1 MAGSARNGHKGPLSN
16 GSRRGSPS
24 TSRPSPPAAAATQ
37 PHHDVFLG
45 FLAGNTVT
53 ASFDKSL
60 RNLWVYD
67 GASGEM
73 RLHKVGDGRAG
84 PLQLIDGRNKLCQ
97 ATLDSGCQWLWM
109 VDSDMGFEP
118 DTLSRLL
125 AVADPVERPVV
136 GALCFSLREAGADGY
151 GGMVTFASPTILM
164 WQDDPLGDGIGRF
177 VGPQAG
183 ECAYPANSMIRV
195 GATGAACILI
205 HRSVLE
211 KMGGHWYDQI
221 PVGDGTLE
229 GEDISFCHRMKDLD
243 IPLWIHTGIRTTH
256 MKTIWLGEQDYW
268 QMRIAQPATERV
280 DIIIPALHRPQN
292 VKPLMESL
300 RASTALA
307 TAWWVIEPDDDEE
320 REAVTAAGGQLF
332 RKAGTFAQKVN
343 TAYLLR
349 QPGWVN
355 DLIPMAPWILLVG
368 DDVRFHPGWLDKA
381 LEVANRWDA
390 DVVGTNDLLNPRV
403 MRGEHATH
411 MLIRR
416 SYIDEIGSSWDG
428 PGIVAHE
435 GYHHWYVDDEIVMAA
450 KLRGRFQAA
459 LGSHVQHF
467 HPMNGTT
474 PMDEI
479 YELGTKHVETDKALF
494 TRRLKD
500 AVRAGSRPKVLV

>member
-1 MAGSARNGHKGPLSN
+1 M
-16 GSRRGSPS
+16 
-24 TSRPSPPAAAATQ
+24 
-37 PHHDVFLG
+37 
-45 FLAGNTVT
+45 
-53 ASFDKSL
+53 
-60 RNLWVYD
+60 YD

-97 ATLDSGCQWLWM
+97 ATLDSECQWLWM

-125 AVADPVERPVV
+125 AVADPQERPVV
-136 GALCFSLREAGADGY
+136 GALAFSLREAGSDGY

-164 WQDDPLGDGIGRF
+164 WQDDPMGDGIGRF
-177 VGPQAG
+177 VGPQVW
-183 ECAYPANSMIRV
+183 ENAYPVNSMIKV

-211 KMGGHWYDQI
+211 KMGSGWYDQI

-256 MKTIWLGEQDYW
+256 MKTIWVAEDSYW
-268 QMRIAQPATERV
+268 QNRIAQPATERV
-280 DIIIPALHRPQN
+280 DVIIPALHRPQN

-300 RASTALA
+300 RASTGVARA
-307 TAWWVIEPDDDEE
+307 IWVTDLNDDEE
-320 REAVTAAGGQLF
+320 HEAIHGCGWGHNIVHS
-332 RKAGTFAQKVN
+332 GTFAEKVN
-343 TAYLLR
+343 MAYE
-349 QPGWVN
+349 VVI
-355 DLIPMAPWILLVG
+355 DLPTPISPWILLAG

-428 PGIVAHE
+428 PGIVCHE

-459 LGSHVQHF
+459 LGSHVQHL
-467 HPMNGTT
+467 HPMGGNV
-474 PMDEI
+474 PDDEVYAKGRQYI
-479 YELGTKHVETDKALF
+479 DADKALF

-500 AVRAGSRPKVLV
+500 AVRAGSRPKVLA

>member
-1 MAGSARNGHKGPLSN
+1 MAGSARNGHKAPLLN
-16 GSRRGSPS
+16 GSRRGAPLITRSS
-24 TSRPSPPAAAATQ
+24 SPAAAAAQ

-60 RNLWVYD
+60 RNLWMYD

-84 PLQLIDGRNKLCQ
+84 PLQLIDGRNKLCK
-97 ATLDSGCQWLWM
+97 ATLDSECQWLWM

-125 AVADPVERPVV
+125 AVADPAERPVV

-164 WQDDPLGDGIGRF
+164 WQEDPLGDGIGRF

-183 ECAYPANSMIRV
+183 ENAYPANSMIRV
-195 GATGAACILI
+195 GATGAACVLI

-211 KMGGHWYDQI
+211 KIGKGWFDQI

-229 GEDISFCHRMKDLD
+229 GEDISFCHRLKDLD
-243 IPLWIHTGIRTTH
+243 IPLWLHTGIRTTH

-268 QMRIAQPATERV
+268 QMRIAAPAMERV
-280 DIIIPALHRPQN
+280 DVIIPALHRPQN
-292 VKPLMESL
+292 VKPLMDSL
-300 RASTALA
+300 RASTGLA
-307 TAWWVIEPDDDEE
+307 AAWWVLDDPHGEQADTVRANDGYMVIES
-320 REAVTAAGGQLF
+320 
-332 RKAGTFAQKVN
+332 GTFAHKVN
-343 TAYLLR
+343 VAFDRLKDNA
-349 QPGWVN
+349 P
-355 DLIPMAPWILLVG
+355 APWILLVG